1 MIADQAYLA
10 SLPTKRMG
18 AGCLLRDEY
27 GRVLLVKPNYKPVWE
42 IPGGVVEHNESPKQC
57 CWRELREELGLERE
71 VGRLLVVDYNH
82 STEAKSESL
91 MFIFDGGT
99 LSPTEI
105 TSIQVCPDELDSFSF
120 FTPENLPAAM
130 THSLKER
137 VLVAWQNLSKLHDV
151 YWENRAKG
159 SHMA

>member
-1 MIADQAYLA
+1 MIAGQDYLA

-57 CWRELREELGLERE
+57 CQRELREELGLERE

-82 STEAKSESL
+82 PTEARSESL
-91 MFIFDGGT
+91 MFIFDGGI
-99 LSPTEI
+99 LSPAES
-105 TSIQVCPDELDSFSF
+105 TSIQLCPDELSDLDF
-120 FTPENLPAAM
+120 FTPDALPEAM
-130 THSLKER
+130 TDSLRER
-137 VLVAWQNLSKLHDV
+137 VWVAWQRLAEPEDV
-151 YWENRAKG
+151 YWENRA
-159 SHMA
+159 